1 MRVALRSNALCLML
15 GFPVLAPAQNLPLAM
30 IAEGTY
36 KGQAAMFTTMP
47 TMFKATGRFKIKE
60 VTGLCPEALQYPK
73 LREEEFLTPA
83 DLIDSYL
90 RSPLEDA
97 QKVGQQSLNF
107 HLESEICQT
116 LQPGTVI
123 EVVAAYLPIT
133 GCQKAWMSAEYVRE
147 VPNTPSYSCFY
158 IPAVISGGKMH
169 MVPGIHVEGFD
180 EWASKEWQNYKVT
193 P

>member
-1 MRVALRSNALCLML
+1 MKVSLRSTVLCMTM
-15 GFPVLAPAQNLPLAM
+15 GFPALTMAQNLPMAI

-36 KGQAAMFTTMP
+36 EGQAAMFTSMP

-73 LREEEFLTPA
+73 LRDEEFLTPA
-83 DLIDSYL
+83 DMIDSYL
-90 RSPLEDA
+90 RSPYEDA
-97 QKVGQQSLNF
+97 QKVGRQSLDF

-116 LQPGTVI
+116 LQPGTEI

-133 GCQKAWMSAEYVRE
+133 GCQKVWMPAEYVRE

-158 IPAVISGGKMH
+158 IPAVMYGGKMH
-169 MVPGIHVEGFD
+169 MVPGIHVAGFD
-180 EWASKEWQNYKVT
+180 EWASREWQKHKVT